1 MVVGVVGESEG
12 LDEPQPGLA
21 QPLLLGEQERQALP
35 VHRVQVGPA
44 GRDPAEV
51 RALFAAVYTGAA
63 WPARPWQLLAHV
75 DAQGVDLVTRAA
87 PGAIPART
95 YAGPDEVSAAL
106 AALPRSTDPAGRAPD
121 PGSHRTPTRRQA

>member
-1 MVVGVVGESEG
+1 MGGPPSSYRPVSMTTMRSAPVLFTPENAPWRVPAPR
-12 LDEPQPGLA
+12 LRPPDEA
-21 QPLLLGEQERQALP
+21 
-35 VHRVQVGPA
+35 RVRVGPA

-51 RALFAAVYTGAA
+51 RALFSAVYVGAP

-87 PGAIPART
+87 LGAIPART

-106 AALPRSTDPAGRAPD
+106 AALPAV
-121 PGSHRTPTRRQA
+121 HRRRRVGLGTWG